1 MNSTSSEI
9 VMNDKI
15 AVVRCNLNETGGRGN
30 GIMIL
35 RILKTK
41 MNDQEIT
48 VIRNK
53 ENPIKASE
61 SAVSQMA
68 LSHDGTMV
76 VTTSVRG
83 TLLRGFTTDEEVK
96 EKKILEVRRGSSQS
110 RIYHIA
116 FSKDDTMITCIGDK
130 GTLHLFANTA
140 NKACKRENVGSSM
153 RMLSFAS
160 SYVSSKWSLAQAK
173 LKFGE
178 ATLFFEKDSNN
189 IVFMITKNGMLF
201 RVDFTKMLDE
211 NGTEPEIQ
219 ASFMTKVYEALLKK
233 NKIARARQLLDEG
246 KVPIIINYGENPDS
260 KKNVDRSVK
269 WPFNP
274 GTLLSCGKDML
285 VGQVC
290 YELVQAKK
298 LSKDHNFVFFIK
310 MVNEDEEVVYKELD
324 YQKTFSS
331 YFEEYKSD
339 EESLP
344 VYSYIT
350 K

>member
-1 MNSTSSEI
+1 
-9 VMNDKI
+9 
-15 AVVRCNLNETGGRGN
+15 
-30 GIMIL
+30 
-35 RILKTK
+35 
-41 MNDQEIT
+41 
-48 VIRNK
+48 
-53 ENPIKASE
+53 
-61 SAVSQMA
+61 
-68 LSHDGTMV
+68 
-76 VTTSVRG
+76 
-83 TLLRGFTTDEEVK
+83 
-96 EKKILEVRRGSSQS
+96 
-110 RIYHIA
+110 
-116 FSKDDTMITCIGDK
+116 
-130 GTLHLFANTA
+130 
-140 NKACKRENVGSSM
+140 
-153 RMLSFAS
+153 
-160 SYVSSKWSLAQAK
+160 
-173 LKFGE
+173 
-178 ATLFFEKDSNN
+178 
-189 IVFMITKNGMLF
+189 MITKNGMLF